1 MVGFKSIALLLSLLI
16 FAACVP
22 QTKQTECGS
31 NEAFNAA
38 LRTCVPVVNG
48 PSSFISIDSF
58 LPTSSLTKYK
68 NDTTP
73 ITLSIVISN
82 PYAQT
87 YTVEWE
93 RIFSGVPVSISP
105 STPTS
110 YSFAP
115 SYLATEVG
123 THIISVKIKDTSN
136 NIVDSHSFEVKINDN
151 PKPIIQSSTV
161 TPALYASTYTP
172 SSVPQNFSFTVKNN
186 GATMTGAGYR
196 TDWKLYRAGVLIDSE
211 TDTFPTSS
219 PAGSL
224 SSSGSNYPVYA
235 FDPFLVDGTAIGAYT
250 IIARVTNTAAEV
262 VAEQQWSAT
271 VSHPSLSKITNR
283 DIYSASASPA
293 FAAVTT
299 AYDSVAY
306 TASTTLNFIPT
317 GGVAQGDYCVSVAS
331 GEGTYTGDSDFVRV
345 DYYLDGGTLVYSGLT
360 SAIDNKVCLTDAL
373 AATLNS
379 VIFSNSS
386 SLTAQSHTLVARV
399 VDEATGQEY
408 ATSDMN
414 SSLGTY
420 PVTWNFNVKPQ
431 NAKPTVAFG
440 TLTTVACPTT
450 AGSTKSGCTVT
461 SDTNFTVRINL
472 ASDDFYYTAFDET
485 KFDYSIRLYDNG
497 VNIQTCTKTDP
508 GYTGATD
515 VNGNP
520 SGGNGYE
527 CVFRIESYNGT
538 GPINLNSHSYQI
550 QAEISDT
557 GSPISGTGMTSS
569 SLTWNFAVNGVDEYQ
584 SAPTLG
590 VWSVSAAIEGSGV
603 GSSPIT
609 FSVPV
614 SDAELDNFNY
624 TIRYCTDDLVV
635 GVCPSYAT
643 LTSGTITRT
652 TNTNPYPLSV
662 TYTLPEDFLLG
673 LPDINCD
680 QVLRNTPCN
689 VNFDIV
695 IEDDPDTETP
705 EDATSNLMISSITN
719 TNPPPTLNTAGSSP
733 APSAFSAATTFAFV
747 GNPISI
753 SNTPSSILADTSAV
767 AAEKTYRYQWFIRN
781 NLTSPFPIAYTEIVG
796 ATGPNLI
803 WTPSH
808 IKDTNV
814 ATDNPLSFILCVED
828 HPAAAVTTPN
838 ITDSTCNDPLLA
850 NPSVGALPWT
860 VTVLNNL
867 AIVEDLSA
875 APNPDELANAPGD
888 LGTETAIWY
897 EAPTTFNGVTS
908 SAAYIAMIG
917 NDKDIHIKKV
927 LVKDRAAIDTLNATD
942 IVSMYPLATGVV
954 DSVKDLSIT
963 GTATELYVAY
973 LASETGAPGSFYPQ
987 VRRIDLLATAGK
999 TVPNIH
1005 EGKFG
1010 FDYNGLGLINNCNPS
1025 GDCTATAASGV
1036 TSITFNPS
1044 AASITQEIFL
1054 QTPNGN
1060 FEVNFGTYNGIDT
1073 ICSTCSGTTMASN
1086 LATLINASTDPL
1098 LAGYSAIAAGNTVT
1112 INGARSGD
1120 YFDAK
1125 ADGNARIA
1133 DRMGKIYVSGGNWY
1147 LPFINTS
1154 LGGGNNDKLSVYTAS
1169 TGGIMSTST
1178 AEAIL
1183 EPSTTAG
1190 LASMDA
1196 AIAFDNYYDGTNL
1209 WIAMVSKTGSA
1220 GRLYKVNPSTYA
1232 YNATAGADW
1241 LSIMA
1246 SDALLDIQVAGS
1258 TTNAWVIAKTS
1269 VASDY
1274 KIGVYDI
1281 NVDLAAAADE
1291 FEIDNSANVD
1301 ASSDTD
1307 DYFNYGDISSLRII
1321 PYGTEA
1327 RLFAVSKGTSSPVAY
1342 KLYAARLRKVSS
1354 LWTLSC
1360 GDCQTVSESSA
1371 DYSLSSYVSL
1381 GVAPI
1386 RDNPSAL
1393 YRLSSDGSFGNQG
1406 IKDVAFV
1413 SFGRTDI
1420 ANAATCDPA
1429 MGVFNMEGEN
1439 IDSTT
1444 IFAGANPN
1452 EDAGLFRPPFIKN

>member
-105 STPTS
+105 TSPTS

-172 SSVPQNFSFTVKNN
+172 STVPQNFSFTVKNN

-271 VSHPSLSKITNR
+271 VAHPSLSKITNR

-306 TASTTLNFIPT
+306 TASPTLNFIPT
-317 GGVAQGDYCVSVAS
+317 GGVAQGDYCVSVVS

-360 SAIDNKVCLTDAL
+360 SAIDNKICLTDAL

-386 SLTAQSHTLVARV
+386 SLTAQTHTLVARV

-408 ATSDMN
+408 STSDMN

-461 SDTNFTVRINL
+461 SDTQFSVKINL
-472 ASDDFYYTAFDET
+472 SSDDFYTLPANEAN
-485 KFDYSIRLYDNG
+485 FDYSIRLYDNG

-508 GYTGATD
+508 GYDAATD
-515 VNGNP
+515 VNGAD
-520 SGGNGYE
+520 GYS
-527 CVFRIESYNGT
+527 CVFSIESYNGT
-538 GPINLNSHSYQI
+538 GPIVLNSHSYQI
-550 QAEISDT
+550 QAEISDN

-569 SLTWNFAVNGVDEYQ
+569 TLTWNFAVNGVTEKQ
-584 SAPTLG
+584 TAPTLG
-590 VWSVSAAIEGSGV
+590 AWSVSAAVEGSALT
-603 GSSPIT
+603 PIT
-609 FSVPV
+609 FSIPV
-614 SDAELDNFNY
+614 SDAELDNFGY
-624 TIRYCTDDLVV
+624 AIRYCTAPLVL
-635 GVCPSYAT
+635 GVCPSYTT

-652 TNTNPYPLSV
+652 TNTNPHALSV
-662 TYTLPEDFLLG
+662 SYTLPEDFLLG
-673 LPDINCD
+673 LTGIGCD
-680 QVLRNTPCN
+680 AVLRGIACN

-695 IEDDPDTETP
+695 ITDDPDTQTP
-705 EDATSNLMISSITN
+705 MTATSGLMISSITN
-719 TNPPPTLNTAGSSP
+719 TNPAPTLNTAGSNP

-767 AAEKTYRYQWFIRN
+767 AAEKNYRYQWFIRN

-828 HPAAAVTTPN
+828 HPAAAVATPN
-838 ITDSTCNDPLLA
+838 ITDSTCNDPLIA
-850 NPSVGALPWT
+850 HPSVGALPWT

-867 AIVEDLSA
+867 AIAVDLSA

-897 EAPTTFNGVTS
+897 EAPATFNGVTS

-942 IVSMYPLATGVV
+942 IISIYPLATGVV

-987 VRRIDLLATAGK
+987 VRRIDLKATAGK

-1010 FDYNGLGLINNCNPS
+1010 FDYDGLGLTNSCSPS

-1044 AASITQEIFL
+1044 GASITGTIVL
-1054 QTPNGN
+1054 DTPNDD
-1060 FEVNFGTYNGIDT
+1060 FIVDFGTYDGIDT

-1086 LATLINASTDPL
+1086 LATLINASVDPL

-1112 INGARSGD
+1112 IHGARSGD

-1133 DRMGKIYVSGGNWY
+1133 DRMGKIYVSGGSWY

-1154 LGGGNNDKLSVYTAS
+1154 LGGGYNDKLSVYTAT

-1183 EPSTTAG
+1183 EPSSTAG

-1220 GRLYKVNPSTYA
+1220 GRLYKVNPTTYA

-1291 FEIDNSANVD
+1291 FEIDNAANVD
-1301 ASSDTD
+1301 ASSDTA
-1307 DYFNYGDISSLRII
+1307 DYFNYAAVSSLKII

-1327 RLFAVSKGTSSPVAY
+1327 RLFAVSQGTPAATY

-1371 DYSLSSYVSL
+1371 DYNVSKYVSL

-1386 RDNPSAL
+1386 RDGSAAIH
-1393 YRLSSDGSFGNQG
+1393 RLSSDGSLPSQG

-1420 ANAATCDPA
+1420 ANAPTCDPTV
-1429 MGVFNMEGEN
+1429 GVFNMEGEN

-1444 IFAGANPN
+1444 IYGGANPN